1 MAIKSAKRAIILT
14 FVLLTVLVDRVTG
27 VETPNNAVEESTP
40 SVDSTTLADLELE
53 QLRLKRN
60 LLHEKLMILEE
71 RRREVVRNEDLPFE
85 GIKSLVNATQTN
97 FFQ

>member
-1 MAIKSAKRAIILT
+1 M
-14 FVLLTVLVDRVTG
+14 
-27 VETPNNAVEESTP
+27 
-40 SVDSTTLADLELE
+40 TLADLELE

-85 GIKSLVNATQTN
+85 GIKSLVNAT
-97 FFQ
+97 